1 MSYHGTSY
9 STSTQSTTSNQSQ
22 TAPPGFHYMPDGS
35 LMADAAMPSSS
46 LIADATML
54 GASPPSFDTTNT
66 IKSFDLDLG
75 NIKASGET
83 RHFTISGTKNAM
95 FSLEIKNGTTYYNFQ
110 TKLFQATQ
118 TRLNNIVIERGLY
131 VNDITFPAVAAG
143 VQYDILLIA
152 EQTTNHAEYEEVR
165 LDDNSV
171 DINSSTGSRSKVLQK
186 VIYQTLDTTITL
198 SNNSPTSVITSI
210 VNTTDTIEG
219 SRSKGVAK
227 TSFEIKATFAAGG
240 ISIDRQPTES
250 DVTAFVTRTIG
261 AAPINIP
268 GEDIYPAVSNTD
280 TVDGAVASGT
290 RYVMDT
296 NVADKMAADD
306 RITIAVTTDTIDGS
320 SIFLNGGKIV
330 MDNNVAGK
338 MNVGD
343 AITGHPELDELSVVG
358 NPFTVKA
365 LDPDGD
371 NAKEFKIG
379 GGPIMEDTVF
389 QIDKITDETTLTFS
403 SILNREVITVVAL
416 NPDTDNVKEFSSS
429 AAFAIR
435 DGATLSFSNQ
445 RNRRWPID
453 NIDRLEEGMTTTV
466 GSVFLTGTTP
476 TIQEYL
482 EETIGNEG
490 EENEVRI
497 EKVRVKP
504 LDAFGIK
511 PVYTRDG
518 TTKVLTRTVGSGAT
532 PTNITFSE
540 QALLALSGTA
550 VKIFTYGPDEIN
562 RLTDYDLEFS
572 DLKAELNTITTTTS
586 AAVSA
591 STTIP
596 VASKV
601 GIAVPTTQTVDGAI
615 TANRNVV
622 LDSVDGLI
630 IGQSLYVGT
639 GLVGTPTITAIN
651 ETAKKITLSTEQTF
665 ADGITLTF
673 PNSII
678 SGIGIASGGVAPYV
692 ASIASLN
699 LTASA
704 AQTLEDDQTFTFTGT
719 GNVVTIT
726 GKVAV
731 NNVGNEDITLS
742 FDLDKFLT
750 RHSN

>member
-198 SNNSPTSVITSI
+198 SNNSPTNAITSI

-250 DVTAFVTRTIG
+250 DIMAFVSRTIG

-268 GEDIYPAVSNTD
+268 GEDIYPAI
-280 TVDGAVASGT
+280 TV
-290 RYVMDT
+290 
-296 NVADKMAADD
+296 AADSTSEGGTTVNGSSTGQTVTTHVVSS
-306 RITIAVTTDTIDGS
+306 TIAT
-320 SIFLNGGKIV
+320 
-330 MDNNVAGK
+330 
-338 MNVGD
+338 VGD
-343 AITGHPELDELSVVG
+343 RVLG
-358 NPFTVKA
+358 NAALAAATVTVTAVSGGSGKTFTISESISIA
-365 LDPDGD
+365 DDLP
-371 NAKEFKIG
+371 
-379 GGPIMEDTVF
+379 
-389 QIDKITDETTLTFS
+389 LTFS
-403 SILNREVITVVAL
+403 
-416 NPDTDNVKEFSSS
+416 
-429 AAFAIR
+429 
-435 DGATLSFSNQ
+435 NQ
-445 RNRRWPID
+445 KNHRWPIH
-453 NIDRLEEGMTTTV
+453 NIDKLQEGMSLV
-466 GSVFLTGTTP
+466 PGSFFTTTP
-476 TIQEYL
+476 TIKEYL
-482 EETIGNEG
+482 EETVGNEG
-490 EENEVRI
+490 EESEVRI
-497 EKVRVKP
+497 EKVKVRP
-504 LDAFGIK
+504 LESLGIK
-511 PVYTRDG
+511 PAYARDG
-518 TTKVLTRTVGSGAT
+518 TTKVLTRTLGSSAS
-532 PTNITFSE
+532 PANITFSE
-540 QALLALSGTA
+540 QALLSFAGVA
-550 VKIFTYGPDEIN
+550 AKIFAYGPDEIN

-601 GIAVPTTQTVDGAI
+601 GIAAPTTQTVDGAI